1 MAAALAPFP
10 PACSYSKQEDGA
22 ASLGTKQPFPL
33 GRMYNSP
40 VLVGQTG
47 QVIARSEEFQVK
59 PPAAAQT
66 LTPLLLAVALPSMR
80 ATLNSTVTKYVV

>member
-33 GRMYNSP
+33 GCMYNSP

-59 PPAAAQT
+59 PPCSSTSTDFSA
-66 LTPLLLAVALPSMR
+66 LGSCTPLMQ
-80 ATLNSTVTKYVV
+80 ATLNSTVIKYVV